1 MPQQSKAR
9 VLTVMLA
16 LAVMGLMLALTASF
30 FPAFSSDPPPTT
42 QLIESDDARVAVA
55 GEWHVQAAAGASG
68 GGYLFNEAVSAGQA
82 DPTLTLQFTGTYL
95 EIIYASG
102 PNLGTLAI
110 EVDGVVQRTVI
121 TTAEQTSFQ
130 RTTLDYLTDEAHT
143 VRVYAQSGGVVG
155 IDAFVVNQ
163 TATSTS
169 TPSTPAPQ
177 DTPSPTASL
186 TSTSQAPYCE
196 DIFLYFGSWDFP
208 GMMLYG
214 IYNESGQDVVLEG
227 FSLEYLMII
236 GGATPFEAVR
246 AELVPYNQVDFY
258 NRTIPAGTVIW
269 SGQDNFS
276 PTTYNPREGGQQ
288 EGTWFPPVVI
298 PDMSSPS
305 ATSLVLVLIFS
316 RPDIVLGDYEPFP
329 SAFDDSVIYVEGCA
343 PIGVHPP
350 QLNLPT
356 FTPSNTPGPV
366 VSSTPSAT
374 RTPTMSRTPTPTRTA
389 SSTRTPTPTGTI
401 IGSATPSSTRT
412 PTFTRTP
419 TRTPTP
425 TPTVIGSATP
435 TSTRTPTRTPTQTL
449 TRTATSTRTPTPTST
464 PSLTRTPMPTRTYD
478 TLAIFEMGYARLN
491 LAYTLDSPLPDDMI
505 QTQTFALATTLV
517 MDGVMGD
524 WDGDGQKT
532 PGFYSLATGVFYT
545 TNKLYPIS
553 SADWTGTWFGLIRKP
568 AVAGRFYGA
577 THDCIGVVDD
587 GDFPPYGKAFALY
600 YTCDLSGGN
609 PAKSFQW
616 LSVVLPDAPYY
627 LGQHMFDT
635 GDFDGDGYDSVAVR
649 RSVYIAFTNISP
661 GQGHAQ
667 YNLAQYWGSPNL
679 INEGDFVVG
688 DWNGDGL
695 DSFGVYYQSPKLFI
709 RRNDLDWN
717 SGVYIYQSLPQLDES
732 AFSAC
737 SWRAR

>member
-1 MPQQSKAR
+1 MPLQSNTR
-9 VLTVMLA
+9 VLTVTLA
-16 LAVMGLMLALTASF
+16 LAVMGLMLALTASL
-30 FPAFSSDPPPTT
+30 FPAFSSDPAPTT
-42 QLIESDDARVAVA
+42 QLIESDDARVVLT

-68 GGYLFNEAVSAGQA
+68 GDYLYHEAVSAGQA

-121 TTAEQTSFQ
+121 TTADQTAFQ
-130 RTTLDYLTDEAHT
+130 HTTLDYLTDEAHT

-155 IDAFVVNQ
+155 IDAFVVN
-163 TATSTS
+163 TTPNSTS
-169 TPSTPAPQ
+169 EPQ
-177 DTPSPTASL
+177 ETPSPTASP
-186 TSTSQAPYCE
+186 TSIATNEAPYCE
-196 DIFLYFGSWDFP
+196 DIFLYFGTWNFP

-227 FSLEYLMII
+227 FSLEYLMIL
-236 GGATPFEAVR
+236 GGSVPFEAVR
-246 AELVPYNQVDFY
+246 AELVPHNQIDFY

-269 SGQDNFS
+269 SGPDNFS
-276 PTTYNPREGGQQ
+276 PTTYNPRAGGQQ
-288 EGTWFPPVVI
+288 EGTWVPPVVI

-305 ATSLVLVLIFS
+305 ATSLELVLIFS
-316 RPDIVLGDYEPFP
+316 RPDVVLSDYEPSP
-329 SAFDDSVIYVEGCA
+329 SAFDDSQIYVEGCE
-343 PIGVHPP
+343 PIGIHPP
-350 QLNLPT
+350 QLVLPT
-356 FTPSNTPGPV
+356 FTPSHTPGPV
-366 VSSTPSAT
+366 LSSTPSAT
-374 RTPTMSRTPTPTRTA
+374 RTPTATRTSTPTRTA
-389 SSTRTPTPTGTI
+389 SSTRTPTVIASNTRTPTPTRT
-401 IGSATPSSTRT
+401 STATRT

-419 TRTPTP
+419 TRTPT
-425 TPTVIGSATP
+425 
-435 TSTRTPTRTPTQTL
+435 
-449 TRTATSTRTPTPTST
+449 ATSTRTPTPTST
-464 PSLTRTPMPTRTYD
+464 PSPTRLPLPARTYD
-478 TLAIFEMGYARLN
+478 TLAVFEGELALLN
-491 LAYTLDSPLPDDMI
+491 LVNTLDSPPANDMI
-505 QTQTFALATTLV
+505 QTQTLSFATTLV

-532 PGFYSLATGVFYT
+532 PGFYSLTTGVFYT
-545 TNKLYPIS
+545 TNKLYPTIPS
-553 SADWTGTWFGLIRKP
+553 DWTGTWFGLLRKP

-600 YTCDLSGGN
+600 YTCDLNGGN

-616 LSVVLPDAPYY
+616 LSVVLPDAPNY
-627 LGQHMFDT
+627 LGLHMFDM

-667 YNLAQYWGSPNL
+667 YNLAQYWGTPNT

-695 DSFGVYYQSPKLFI
+695 DSFGVYYSTPKLFI
-709 RRNDLDWN
+709 RRDDLDWN
-717 SGVYIYQSLPQLDES
+717 SGVYIYQSLPQLNYT
-732 AFSAC
+732 AVSAC
-737 SWRAR
+737 SWRAH